1 MALKDVVQRW
11 TWWWCQAD
19 GWTWWSYRSF
29 PTLTILW
36 FNASDVGRR
45 EKERI
50 FWQES
55 QSVFFMVFGWKR
67 RGLPSAPGFFVVF
80 WSTQKYLLPAVWDH
94 RLFSQDYKGWIE
106 VGWSFLTIFLTRLW
120 SGVKARTARSWDKQD
135 FLTVWSKHGP
145 ERGMRQQRQPTPSR
159 IGLEGKCSQRGDHT
173 ACMGEDGIQHQLFG
187 EKVSCVTEAVS
198 GCPHGNRTWGAG
210 WFRRTGADF
219 GNQESN
225 DSELVD
231 GEGRQPEG
239 QGNHWQAH
247 LPLPEKRSFFLG
259 RSARKILLK

>member
-1 MALKDVVQRW
+1 MNWSRLEFSDHFPDPPVK
-11 TWWWCQAD
+11 WCKSMHSPELGQA
-19 GWTWWSYRSF
+19 GFSHC
-29 PTLTILW
+29 
-36 FNASDVGRR
+36 V
-45 EKERI
+45 KEG
-50 FWQES
+50 Q
-55 QSVFFMVFGWKR
+55 
-67 RGLPSAPGFFVVF
+67 P
-80 WSTQKYLLPAVWDH
+80 
-94 RLFSQDYKGWIE
+94 
-106 VGWSFLTIFLTRLW
+106 
-120 SGVKARTARSWDKQD
+120 
-135 FLTVWSKHGP
+135 SKHGP

-198 GCPHGNRTWGAG
+198 SCPHGNRTWGAG